1 MFGFRGKILRVNL
14 SSGKFLV
21 EKLKEDSL
29 MKFLGGRGIGAR
41 ILFNELKP
49 KINPLGPEN
58 KLIFATGPLTGAPF
72 SGNARY
78 GVYGKSPLTG
88 LWADSYAGGFF
99 GPELK
104 FCGFDAV
111 ILEGVSSKPVYLLI
125 YKETIELKNA
135 KHLWG
140 NTTGETQRI
149 IRSELKDN
157 KVRVASI
164 GIGGENLVKYA
175 CIISDLHNAAGRC
188 GMGAVMGS
196 KNLKAVALRG
206 TKKVEIA
213 DIEKFKK
220 LAKIASEEVWK
231 HGKILTKHGTNGD
244 LEVLNQ
250 SGELPTKNFL
260 RNKFKGAKKITG
272 ETMTDTILVGRAGC
286 FACRNACHRVVKSDK
301 SYIVNS
307 AYGGPEYETAAA
319 FGSLLLNDNLE
330 SIAKANELCNKYG
343 LDTISTGVSIAF
355 AFECF
360 ENGLITKKDTEG
372 LDLSWGQPNIII
384 QLVDKIAKREG
395 IGDLLAEGVK
405 LAAMKIGG
413 EAKKYAMHIKG
424 LEIPMH
430 EPRTLKGQALSYVT
444 SNRGACHL
452 QYVPEFSFSYEFEE
466 ALNSNLDFNR
476 TNVTDRLFS
485 GPKKAEMV
493 ALGENWMSAMESLIT
508 CVFTTQPEHGLSMNT
523 LLNLFSAVT
532 GWSYSPSQ
540 FMEVGE
546 RIWNLCRAFNIREGI
561 TRKDDIIPDRL
572 SEPIKEGP
580 FKGEFF
586 AKQTLEKLLDA
597 YYTFRGWDVKTGVP
611 TRKKLRELGIEY
623 VTDLL

>member
-14 SSGKFLV
+14 SKGKFLV
-21 EKLKEDSL
+21 EKLKKDSL